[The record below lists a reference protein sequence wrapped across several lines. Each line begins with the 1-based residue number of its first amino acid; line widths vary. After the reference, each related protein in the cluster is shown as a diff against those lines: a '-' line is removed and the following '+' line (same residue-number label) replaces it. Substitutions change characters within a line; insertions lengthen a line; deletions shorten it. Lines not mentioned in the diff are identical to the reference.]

1 MQVHTARST
10 SANLFSPF
18 NLNLNLNS
26 FSSFNSFNHFN
37 SNPPSRQRPEA
48 YLHSLPS
55 IAAIDNALLRKI
67 IVHHSHTPPPPPR
80 STMLAPNNSK
90 SNNTTIA
97 VHPKPRPLVEQDFE
111 VIGLSDDSDPGT
123 PATGVRLPPGA
134 ARRSSSSSNLTPIT
148 TRLRSTTNGSATVP
162 IPTPVGGRDL
172 VSAKTRPSLA
182 VTQSSP
188 AVVDNH
194 LAPPARSSRRKKSP
208 TRVRGPTSRHSSP
221 GPPSPRA
228 ISLNIASSGTV
239 SNRKGLPTLPQ
250 HGSSAVRRSSWQPGR
265 KSKTVEEIEKECD
278 DDDDDEIPEDIMFWN
293 IPLSPRAGKSLPSAD
308 SKSPS
313 PDRLSDSTDSRRN
326 SETDGAVKEEE
337 TGDTPTA
344 SQSSVSLP
352 SLSRSESGESESRGR
367 MKSRG
372 KSWGDVMHELGNDAK
387 ELTEALERYA
397 DESIEAKEKELQK
410 QVRASRN
417 TSTTPPRRESRIALP
432 PKQVSE
438 GIMGALPISKEK
450 EAALSRTRPGWLPP
464 KSKIEEEKHL
474 KEYQEMMRL
483 SLESDRK
490 RAEKEKL
497 EAATREKQRET
508 VHKTWDDKIVP
519 NWNKAILEQ
528 TTREMWWAGVS
539 PKSRGVVWQRAI
551 GNALKVSDETYRI
564 ALDRAKK
571 LDAELS
577 AKEDRHPQKD
587 QFADIRK
594 DVENTFPELKLFQ
607 CGGPMHQSLV
617 DVLMA
622 YSVYRKDIGYSFG
635 LHLLAGHL
643 LLNLSAPDA
652 FQTLANLLNRQLPLS
667 FYTQD
672 EPQITNIYAAFL
684 RAFQYKLP
692 SLYQHIHVKL
702 QLPPPLYLEAM
713 FTTLFTLHVPIDI
726 VSRLWDVY
734 AFEGDAFLVR
744 TAVAVLTIL
753 EGRLYGTKEEV
764 MALLGWEGRGCMD
777 KGEWR
782 LGKEDEFMGKVR
794 SAGKV
799 EGDEN

>member
-18 NLNLNLNS
+18 NLNLN
-26 FSSFNSFNHFN
+26 SFNYFNFN
-37 SNPPSRQRPEA
+37 SHSRQRPEA
-48 YLHSLPS
+48 YLQSLPP
-55 IAAIDNALLRKI
+55 IVAIDNAILRKH
-67 IVHHSHTPPPPPR
+67 IVHSRTPR
-80 STMLAPNNSK
+80 STMLAPNNTK
-90 SNNTTIA
+90 SNTTIA

-111 VIGLSDDSDPGT
+111 VIGLSDDSDLGT
-123 PATGVRLPPGA
+123 PAIGVRLPPGA
-134 ARRSSSSSNLTPIT
+134 ARRSSNANLTPIST
-148 TRLRSTTNGSATVP
+148 HLRSTPNGSATVP
-162 IPTPVGGRDL
+162 APVGGRDL

-182 VTQSSP
+182 ITQSSP

-208 TRVRGPTSRHSSP
+208 TTVRGPTSRHSSP

-228 ISLNIASSGTV
+228 ISLNISGSGT
-239 SNRKGLPTLPQ
+239 NLNAKGLPTLPYN
-250 HGSSAVRRSSWQPGR
+250 HGSAVRRSSWQPGR
-265 KSKTVEEIEKECD
+265 KTKTVEEIEKECD

-293 IPLSPRAGKSLPSAD
+293 IPLSPRAGKSLPSAG

-326 SETDGAVKEEE
+326 SEIDGAPKEE
-337 TGDTPTA
+337 TVDTPTA

-372 KSWGDVMHELGNDAK
+372 KSWGDVMHELGHDAK

-397 DESIEAKEKELQK
+397 DESIEAKERELQK
-410 QVRASRN
+410 QVKASRN
-417 TSTTPPRRESRIALP
+417 VSTTPPRRESRIALP

-464 KSKIEEEKHL
+464 KNKIEEEKHL

-508 VHKTWDDKIVP
+508 VHKNWDDKIVP
-519 NWNKAILEQ
+519 NWNKAILEP
-528 TTREMWWAGVS
+528 TTREMWWSGVS

-551 GNALKVSDETYRI
+551 GNPLSVSDETYKI

-571 LDAELS
+571 LDAELN
-577 AKEDRHPQKD
+577 AIEDRHPQKD

-594 DVENTFPELKLFQ
+594 DAENTFPELKLFQ
-607 CGGPMHQSLV
+607 VGGPMHQSLA

-672 EPQITNIYAAFL
+672 EPQITNIYNAFL

-799 EGDEN
+799 EADES